1 MMARKA
7 KKQMDI
13 EIWKRWREEGDRQAE
28 ISLIEQ
34 YLPLV
39 NYVANR
45 LSIGLPDVVDREDLV
60 SFGRL
65 GLLDALRKFDYT
77 RGLQFET
84 YGMWRIRGAMIDG
97 LRENDVLPRSIRD
110 KAKKIEE
117 AYTQLEQEKLRAA
130 TDEEVS
136 AYLNI
141 SLEEL
146 NQTMLDVAFA
156 SVFSLD
162 EPIQDDEDQKHARQS
177 IIIDEQAE
185 RPEAALHKEQRK
197 LMLAEAIERLP
208 PKERTIVSLFY
219 YEECSLTE
227 IAEIMGLSASRISQ
241 LHSKAIFRMRGALQ
255 RSKDYLLNE

>member
-1 MMARKA
+1 MARKP
-7 KKQMDI
+7 KKQIDI
-13 EIWKRWREEGDRQAE
+13 EKWKRWREEGDRQSE
-28 ISLIEQ
+28 IGLIEQ

-45 LSIGLPDVVDREDLV
+45 LAIGLPDMVDKDDLI

-65 GLLDALRKFDYT
+65 GLLDALKKFDYT

-117 AYTQLEQEKLRAA
+117 AYTQLEQQNLRAA

-136 AYLNI
+136 KHLNI
-141 SLEEL
+141 SVAEL
-146 NQTMLDVAFA
+146 NQTLQDVAFA

-162 EPIQDDEDQKHARQS
+162 EPIQDDEDQKHSRQAV
-177 IIIDEQAE
+177 IMDEYAE
-185 RPEAALHKEQRK
+185 RPENALHKDQQK
-197 LMLAEAIERLP
+197 QILAEAIERLP

-241 LHSKAIFRMRGALQ
+241 LHSKAIFRMRGSLQ
-255 RSKDYLLNE
+255 RAKDYLLNE

>member
-1 MMARKA
+1 MMARKS
-7 KKQMDI
+7 KKTLDI
-13 EIWKRWREEGDRQAE
+13 EKWKRWREEGDRQTE
-28 ISLIEQ
+28 IELVEQ

-45 LSIGLPDVVDREDLV
+45 LSIGLPDTVDKEDLI

-65 GLLDALRKFDYT
+65 GLLDALKKFDYT

-117 AYTQLEQEKLRAA
+117 AYAQLEQQNLRAA

-136 AYLNI
+136 RHLNI
-141 SLEEL
+141 SLAEL
-146 NQTMLDVAFA
+146 NQTMQDVSFA

-162 EPIQDDEDQKHARQS
+162 EPIPDDEDQKHSRQS
-177 IIIDEQAE
+177 VIMDEHAE
-185 RPEAALHKEQRK
+185 RPELALHKDQQKRI
-197 LMLAEAIERLP
+197 LAEAIERLP
-208 PKERTIVSLFY
+208 PKERTIISLFY

-241 LHSKAIFRMRGALQ
+241 LHSKAIFRMRGALA
-255 RSKDYLLNE
+255 RAKDYLLNE